1 MALEIKSIDGLIGTP
16 ISYAYAV
23 KAGPW
28 VFLTGHE
35 AFDWRTGTID
45 ASVRSPA
52 GFPAYGTRHPS
63 RREADF
69 VLRRMTDV
77 LREYGTDLSHAI
89 RLDQYY
95 PNPRAVAAYHLSRHD
110 NFGDYIP
117 PSTSV
122 VMQRLFS
129 ASSTISTSLVAVM
142 PEPDREI
149 RKVYPPGVASRVR
162 PGSRVRRVCFR
173 RGADGA

>member
-1 MALEIKSIDGLIGTP
+1 M
-16 ISYAYAV
+16 
-23 KAGPW
+23 
-28 VFLTGHE
+28 FLTRHQ

-45 ASVRSPA
+45 ASVNGPA
-52 GFPAYGTRHPS
+52 GFPAYGTHHPS

-69 VLRRMTDV
+69 VLQRMTDV

-95 PNPRAVAAYHLSRHD
+95 PNPRAVATYHLSRHD

-129 ASSTISTSLVAVM
+129 ASSTISTWL
-142 PEPDREI
+142 R
-149 RKVYPPGVASRVR
+149 
-162 PGSRVRRVCFR
+162 
-173 RGADGA
+173 